1 MAFDF
6 PNTPTTNQIVTMP
19 DGTVRKWDGVKWVA
33 GQTPVAPYC
42 YTGDTPPSN
51 PTPGASWWDSVSCQ
65 LFVYYNDGNSSQW
78 VPAVAIPASVGEAPS
93 NSNYYARRNGQWA
106 DIGTSQLAGNVGR
119 NLIHNSM
126 FNVNQRGLGPWV
138 GGYTADRWFAFAS
151 SDTISYSFMTASD
164 GDRTGIGDEA
174 VRYYMRNTFTG
185 NAAAGAYNI
194 FSHKI
199 EDVRRLAG
207 KTVTVSFWAAGASLK
222 LGVNVAQNFGSG
234 GSPSASVST
243 NGQSVTLTAGWTRYS
258 LTFTLPAATGKTFG
272 TAGDDNTQ
280 LNFWYSSGTTNAV
293 GAGNIGVQSGTIYL
307 WGVQLEIGS
316 VATQLEKIPYEDDL
330 RHCQRFYQV
339 LQGVTASYGLIG
351 STVAGMVSFPA
362 TMRAPPTFVLI
373 TMSDVNVSSPTYN
386 AVAGNSGM
394 WLGGVPTVTGGF
406 ILNRNFTASAD
417 L

>member
-33 GQTPVAPYC
+33 GQTPTAPYC
-42 YTGDTPPSN
+42 YTGDTPPSS
-51 PTPGASWWDSVSCQ
+51 PTLGASWWDSVSCQ

-93 NSNYYARRNGQWA
+93 NSNYYARRNGQWS
-106 DIGTSQLAGNVGR
+106 DIGSSQLAGNVGR
-119 NLIHNSM
+119 NLVHNSM
-126 FNVNQRGLGPWV
+126 FNVNQRGTGPFNTTS
-138 GGYTADRWFAFAS
+138 YTSDRWFVYANI
-151 SDTISYSFMTASD
+151 DTISTNIITLSD
-164 GDRTGIGDEA
+164 ADRTAIGDDA
-174 VRYYMRNTFTG
+174 AANALSITFTG
-185 NAAAGAYNI
+185 SATGGAYSGYAQKVEN
-194 FSHKI
+194 
-199 EDVRRLAG
+199 VRRSAG
-207 KTVTVSFWAAGASLK
+207 KTVVLSFWARVASGTPRL
-222 LGVNVAQNFGSG
+222 LIQYEQYFGTG
-234 GSPSASVST
+234 GSPSATVITSL
-243 NGQSVTLTAGWTRYS
+243 GLTAPLSTTWTRYVIGPTALPSVAGKTLGTNGDSYVS
-258 LTFTLPAATGKTFG
+258 LTHILSSPGSPG
-272 TAGDDNTQ
+272 T
-280 LNFWYSSGTTNAV
+280 
-293 GAGNIGVQSGTIYL
+293 QSGTLQL

-316 VATQLEKIPYEDDL
+316 VATQLEKISYDDDL

-351 STVAGMVSFPA
+351 STVAGMVSFPV

-394 WLGGVPTVTGGF
+394 WLGGVPTATGGF
-406 ILNRNFTASAD
+406 ILNRNFTATAD